1 MLAAISAA
9 GVGFAQSSSG
19 AEEHPPPPSVQDIEK
34 SVALATAK
42 SLADPA
48 WRNEV
53 VQSVVTG
60 HQVDLEAK
68 SAQHGQSTLA
78 SSLDSANN
86 QALALKGLP
95 SSVGSL
101 LVMRLADPA
110 MATALKAGTLPLVAV
125 PADDDGGTSSVV
137 SYDTTGREVKLP
149 RYTLPTQPVIMIDID
164 VAKSMEA
171 GADLVNQA
179 LVAGGHG
186 TASGTGIGTADAVPT
201 TKITEVRL
209 NNDHEPWFKGNAEIY
224 TIVGGVGKDSKAKA
238 TIVKMPYLN
247 DEKHTYKPNQILIWW
262 NNYKFNAV
270 DAVMMEDDGDT
281 NYLALAQA
289 INTGLAGVTDKWT
302 EYAPIVDN
310 IMKAIPTKW
319 WTDDPDHVE
328 QWYTLQKNTT
338 GQQNGA
344 SGTGWMKVVPFMV
357 DEL

>member
-1 MLAAISAA
+1 MA
-9 GVGFAQSSSG
+9 F
-19 AEEHPPPPSVQDIEK
+19 
-34 SVALATAK
+34 ATAK
-42 SLADPA
+42 SLASPT
-48 WRNEV
+48 WRNAV

-60 HQVDLEAK
+60 QQVDLEATA
-68 SAQHGQSTLA
+68 AQFGQSTLA
-78 SSLDSANN
+78 SNLDGANN
-86 QALALKGLP
+86 EALALKGLP

-125 PADDDGGTSSVV
+125 PADDDSGTSSVV

-149 RYTLPTQPVIMIDID
+149 RYTRPTQPVIMIDVD
-164 VAKSMEA
+164 VAKAMAA
-171 GADLVNQA
+171 GADLMNKT
-179 LVAGGHG
+179 LVEGGHG
-186 TASGTGIGTADAVPT
+186 TAAATDIGTADAIPT
-201 TKITEVRL
+201 TKITEIRL
-209 NNDHEPWFKGNAEIY
+209 NNDHDPWFKGNSEIY
-224 TIVGGVGKDSKAKA
+224 TIVGGVGKDNKAKA

-262 NNYKFNAV
+262 NNYKYNAV

-281 NYLALAQA
+281 NYLALAQE
-289 INTGLAGVTDKWT
+289 INKGLAGVTDKWT
-302 EYAPIVDN
+302 EYAPLVDN
-310 IMKAIPTKW
+310 IMKAIPNKW

-344 SGTGWMKVVPFMV
+344 SGNGWMKVVPFLV